1 MTNREIAQKLG
12 ISPAALSL
20 IINHK
25 PGVSDSTR
33 DRVLAELQ
41 EMGCEYLIKK
51 APAVPSSN
59 LCFIIYKRHGEV
71 LDLHP
76 FFLLLMESIETR
88 ARYYGYNILLCNID
102 KRKPIEPQLAH
113 LEELDCQG
121 AIIFATEME
130 DEDMELFQD
139 LPIPM
144 IALDN
149 DFSRLSCNSVPST
162 TRWGHF
168 RP

>member
-33 DRVLAELQ
+33 DRVLTELQ
-41 EMGCEYLIKK
+41 EMGCDNLIKK
-51 APAVPSSN
+51 APAVPSNN

-88 ARYYGYNILLCNID
+88 ARSYGYNILQIG
-102 KRKPIEPQLAH
+102 RAH
-113 LEELDCQG
+113 
-121 AIIFATEME
+121 
-130 DEDMELFQD
+130 
-139 LPIPM
+139 
-144 IALDN
+144 
-149 DFSRLSCNSVPST
+149 V
-162 TRWGHF
+162 
-168 RP
+168 